1 LAPSPICWPSAL
13 SFRNLRYLVEYLLA
27 RCILLL
33 LDLTPLPVTYWIAR
47 RLADLWYACGVRR
60 RRVARANILQ
70 CGIAGDARS
79 ASVVARRSFQHF
91 AMVIIESLKSAK
103 YLEGDAWKKHISL
116 EIDPEVQAV
125 LDDPA
130 SGLILV
136 SGHYGNWEIAAQL
149 LSMFKPVAGITR
161 EMSNPMV
168 ERLVARRKPRY
179 RFRLEPKYSAD
190 PTRFISIL
198 REGSVL
204 ALLYDQFARDRA
216 MMVEFFGRPAATHT
230 TAAMLHL
237 VTKSPLCFAWCRR
250 IAPMTFVLETSA
262 LIRQP
267 PSGDKQSDVRAIL
280 ERFNRELERIIR
292 EAPEQYLWSHRR
304 WRD

>member
-1 LAPSPICWPSAL
+1 L
-13 SFRNLRYLVEYLLA
+13 SLRNLRHLVEYLA
-27 RCILLL
+27 VRAVLLV
-33 LDLTPLPVTYWIAR
+33 LDLTPLPVTYWLAR
-47 RLADLWYACGVRR
+47 RLADLWYVFDASR

-79 ASVVARRSFQHF
+79 AAAIARRSFQHF
-91 AMVIIESLKSAK
+91 AMVVIESLKSAK
-103 YLEGDAWKKHISL
+103 YLEGDAWKKHIRF

-125 LDDPA
+125 LDDPE

-136 SGHYGNWEIAAQL
+136 SGHLGNWEIAAQL

-161 EMSNPMV
+161 PMSNPMV
-168 ERLVARRKPRY
+168 EKLVAKRKPRY
-179 RFRLEPKYSAD
+179 RFRLEPKYSSD

-204 ALLYDQFARDRA
+204 ALLYDQFAHDRA
-216 MMVEFFGRPAATHT
+216 MMVEFFGKPAATHT

-237 VTKSPLCFAWCRR
+237 VTKSPLCFGWSRR
-250 IAPMTFVLETSA
+250 TAPMTFEMKTTG

-267 PSGDKQSDVRAIL
+267 PSGDKKSDIRAIL
-280 ERFNRELERIIR
+280 ERFNRELESAIR
-292 EAPEQYLWSHRR
+292 EAPEQYLWGHRR

>member
-1 LAPSPICWPSAL
+1 MIL
-13 SFRNLRYLVEYLLA
+13 RNLRHLVEYLAA
-27 RCILLL
+27 RVTLLL
-33 LDLTPLPVTYWIAR
+33 LDLTPLPVAYWIAR
-47 RLADLWYACGVRR
+47 RLGDLWYAFDAGR
-60 RRVARANILQ
+60 RRVARDNVLR
-70 CGIAGDARS
+70 CGIADDTRA
-79 ASVVARRSFQHF
+79 ASLVARRSFQHF
-91 AMVIIESLKSAK
+91 AMVIIESMRSAK
-103 YLEGDAWKKHISL
+103 HLEGDAWKEHIRL
-116 EIDPEVQAV
+116 EIDPEVRTV
-125 LDDPA
+125 LDDPN

-168 ERLVARRKPRY
+168 ERLVAGRKPRY

-190 PTRFISIL
+190 PTRFIAIL

-250 IAPMTFVLETSA
+250 TAPMTFELKTTG
-262 LIRQP
+262 LIRRP
-267 PSGDKQSDVRAIL
+267 PSGDKRGDVRAIL

-292 EAPEQYLWSHRR
+292 EAPEQYLWGHRR